1 MSFNLRGLLEEMI
14 EKEASDLH
22 ITTGERP
29 KLRIDGDIADSSV
42 PEILTPKDTL
52 QLAYSVLTENQKKR
66 FETEDELDFSFGIQ
80 NLARFRGNCF
90 KQRGCV
96 SMVIRMIPFNV
107 RTFQELGLPPV
118 IAKLAERPRGLVLVT
133 GPTGSGKST
142 TLAAI
147 IDKINKERKGHI
159 ITVEDP
165 IEFIHRHQSCIV
177 NQREIGTDTKNF
189 ATALK
194 YALREDPDVILVG
207 EMRDL
212 ETIAAA
218 LTIAETGHLALAT
231 LHTNSAAESINR
243 IIDVFPSN
251 QQSQVRAQLAFVL
264 EGVITQTLL
273 PKARGRGRV
282 MAAEIMVATPA
293 IRALIRDDKIHQ
305 IYSAMESINRIIDV
319 FPSHQQPQ
327 VRAQLAFVLEGVITQ
342 TLLQKAKGRGR
353 VMAAEIM
360 ICTPAIRA
368 LIRDNKVHQ
377 IESSMQAGKK
387 YGMQTLT
394 DALYQ
399 LYMGREVSKDECLR
413 VAANQN
419 EFLRMIGEAPLDE
432 REPASPAGAGGPS
445 KVAARR

>member
-1 MSFNLRGLLEEMI
+1 MSFNLRALLEEMI
-14 EKEASDLH
+14 EREASDLH
-22 ITTGERP
+22 ITAGERP
-29 KLRIDGDIADSSV
+29 KLRIDGDITDSSV
-42 PEILTPKDTL
+42 PDILTPKDTL

-80 NLARFRGNCF
+80 NLARFRGNVF

-96 SMVIRMIPFNV
+96 AVVIRMIPFNV
-107 RTFQELGLPPV
+107 RTFQDLGLPPV
-118 IAKLAERPRGLVLVT
+118 VAKLAEKPRGLILVT

-142 TLAAI
+142 TLAAV

-177 NQREIGTDTKNF
+177 NQREVGTDTKSF
-189 ATALK
+189 GSALK

-212 ETIAAA
+212 ETISAA

-243 IIDVFPSN
+243 VIDVFPPS

-264 EGVITQTLL
+264 EGVLTQTLL
-273 PKARGRGRV
+273 QKASGRGRA

-293 IRALIRDDKIHQ
+293 IRALIRDDKVHQ
-305 IYSAMESINRIIDV
+305 IYSAM
-319 FPSHQQPQ
+319 
-327 VRAQLAFVLEGVITQ
+327 
-342 TLLQKAKGRGR
+342 
-353 VMAAEIM
+353 
-360 ICTPAIRA
+360 
-368 LIRDNKVHQ
+368 
-377 IESSMQAGKK
+377 QAGKK
-387 YGMQTLT
+387 HGMQTMN

-399 LYMGREVSKDECLR
+399 LYMSREVTSDECLR
-413 VAANQN
+413 VSPEPN
-419 EFLRMIGEAPLDE
+419 EFLRAIGEKPLDE
-432 REPASPAGAGGPS
+432 ADGAYGDKGARMTAMAGG
-445 KVAARR
+445 RRA

>member
-1 MSFNLRGLLEEMI
+1 MSFNLRALLEEMI

-22 ITTGERP
+22 VTAGERP
-29 KLRIDGDIADSSV
+29 KLRIDGDITDSSV
-42 PEILTPKDTL
+42 TEVMTPKDTL
-52 QLAYSVLTENQKKR
+52 HLAYSVLTENQKKR

-80 NLARFRGNCF
+80 NLARFRGNVF

-107 RTFQELGLPPV
+107 RTFQDLGLPPV
-118 IAKLAERPRGLVLVT
+118 IAKLAERPRGLILVT

-165 IEFIHRHQSCIV
+165 IEFIHRHQACIV
-177 NQREIGTDTKNF
+177 NQREIGTDTKSF
-189 ATALK
+189 ANALK

-264 EGVITQTLL
+264 EGVVTQTLL
-273 PKARGRGRV
+273 PKSKGRGRV
-282 MAAEIMVATPA
+282 MACEIMVATPA

-305 IYSAMESINRIIDV
+305 IYSAMQS
-319 FPSHQQPQ
+319 
-327 VRAQLAFVLEGVITQ
+327 
-342 TLLQKAKGRGR
+342 
-353 VMAAEIM
+353 
-360 ICTPAIRA
+360 
-368 LIRDNKVHQ
+368 
-377 IESSMQAGKK
+377 GKK
-387 YGMQTLT
+387 HGMQTMN

-399 LYMGREVSKDECLR
+399 LYTNREVTQEECER
-413 VAANQN
+413 VSSDPK
-419 EFLRMIGEAPLDE
+419 EFLRMIGVTPMEEQEMTQAPGE
-432 REPASPAGAGGPS
+432 RKLTGGI
-445 KVAARR
+445 RR

>member
-1 MSFNLRGLLEEMI
+1 MTFNLRSLLEEMI
-14 EKEASDLH
+14 QKDASDLH
-22 ITTGERP
+22 ITAAERP
-29 KLRIDGDIADSSV
+29 KLRVDGDIVDSSV
-42 PEILTPKDTL
+42 VEVLTPKDTL

-80 NLARFRGNCF
+80 NLARFRGNVF

-96 SMVIRMIPFNV
+96 AMVIRMIPFNV

-118 IAKLAERPRGLVLVT
+118 IAKLAERPRGLILVT

-165 IEFIHRHQSCIV
+165 IEFIHRHQSCLV
-177 NQREIGTDTKNF
+177 NQREIGTDTKTF
-189 ATALK
+189 AAALK

-212 ETIAAA
+212 ETVAAA
-218 LTIAETGHLALAT
+218 LTIAETGHLVLAT

-243 IIDVFPSN
+243 VIDVFPSN

-273 PKARGRGRV
+273 PRLKGRGRS

-293 IRALIRDDKIHQ
+293 IRALIRDDKVHQ
-305 IYSAMESINRIIDV
+305 IYSAMQS
-319 FPSHQQPQ
+319 
-327 VRAQLAFVLEGVITQ
+327 
-342 TLLQKAKGRGR
+342 
-353 VMAAEIM
+353 
-360 ICTPAIRA
+360 
-368 LIRDNKVHQ
+368 
-377 IESSMQAGKK
+377 GKK
-387 YGMQTLT
+387 FGMQTMN

-399 LYMGREVSKDECLR
+399 LYTAREVAQEECER
-413 VAANQN
+413 VSHDPK
-419 EFLRMIGEAPLDE
+419 EFLRMIGVTPLEDQDTGMTD
-432 REPASPAGAGGPS
+432 RPQQKSAGL
-445 KVAARR
+445 RR

>member
-1 MSFNLRGLLEEMI
+1 MTFNLRSLLEEMI
-14 EKEASDLH
+14 QRDASDLH
-22 ITTGERP
+22 ITAAERP
-29 KLRIDGDIADSSV
+29 KLRVDGDITDSSV
-42 PEILTPKDTL
+42 AEVLTPKDTL

-80 NLARFRGNCF
+80 NLARFRGNVF

-96 SMVIRMIPFNV
+96 AMVIRMIPFNV
-107 RTFQELGLPPV
+107 RTFQELSLPPV
-118 IAKLAERPRGLVLVT
+118 IAKLAERPRGLILVT

-165 IEFIHRHQSCIV
+165 IEFIHRHQSCLV
-177 NQREIGTDTKNF
+177 NQREIGTDTKTF
-189 ATALK
+189 AAALK

-212 ETIAAA
+212 ETVGAA
-218 LTIAETGHLALAT
+218 LTIAETGHLVLAT

-243 IIDVFPSN
+243 VIDVFPSN

-273 PKARGRGRV
+273 PRLKGRGRS

-293 IRALIRDDKIHQ
+293 IRALIRDDKVHQ
-305 IYSAMESINRIIDV
+305 IYSAMQS
-319 FPSHQQPQ
+319 
-327 VRAQLAFVLEGVITQ
+327 
-342 TLLQKAKGRGR
+342 
-353 VMAAEIM
+353 
-360 ICTPAIRA
+360 
-368 LIRDNKVHQ
+368 
-377 IESSMQAGKK
+377 GKK
-387 YGMQTLT
+387 FGMQTMN

-399 LYMGREVSKDECLR
+399 LYTAREVAQEECER
-413 VAANQN
+413 VSHDPK
-419 EFLRMIGEAPLDE
+419 EFLRMIGVTPLEDQDTGMGD
-432 REPASPAGAGGPS
+432 RPQQKSAGL
-445 KVAARR
+445 RR